1 MNYIVSGNG
10 TMTIVVNNE
19 SHTVGHDHPNYM
31 AIKECLGNN
40 DEATLIPLLD
50 IPKSIL
56 NYTEGKVDIKDGILQ
71 YDGEEIHNALTD
83 RVMQMMRDGF
93 PFKPMLNFL
102 ANVLENPSNRAVEE
116 LYSFLEHK
124 NLPITDDGCFLAY
137 KAVTHDYMDKW
148 SGTIDNSV
156 GQKVGMKRRKVNDNC
171 DIGCSEGLH
180 CGAIEYVEGYSRI
193 NGDPETDDKVV
204 IVKVNPKDVVS
215 VPLDCECQKVR
226 TCAYEVVAD
235 YEGKLEQPVHHQN
248 SQEWSQDDFANFMTT
263 LMHRNEDVEEY
274 DEQDWN
280 DEGYNPGLN

>member
-180 CGAIEYVEGYSRI
+180 CGAIEYVEGYSRVT
-193 NGDPETDDKVV
+193 GDPETDDKVV

-235 YEGKLEQPVHHQN
+235 YEGKLEQPVYHQN

>member
-1 MNYIVSGNG
+1 
-10 TMTIVVNNE
+10 
-19 SHTVGHDHPNYM
+19 M

-71 YDGEEIHNALTD
+71 YDDEEIHNALTD

-116 LYSFLEHK
+116 LYTFLEHK
-124 NLPITDDGCFLAY
+124 NLPITEDGCFLAY
-137 KAVTHDYMDKW
+137 KAVTHDYKDKW
-148 SGTIDNSV
+148 TGDIDNSV
-156 GQKVGMKRRKVNDNC
+156 GQQVGMKRRKVNDNC
-171 DIGCSEGLH
+171 DVGCSEGLH

-193 NGDPETDDKVV
+193 TGDPNTDDKVV

-215 VPLDCECQKVR
+215 VPLDSECQKVR

-235 YEGKLEQPVHHQN
+235 YDGPLQQVVHH
-248 SQEWSQDDFANFMTT
+248 SDSKEWSQDDFANFMAT
-263 LMHRNEDVEEY
+263 LMGSNEDVEEC
-274 DEQDWN
+274 DEQDWT
-280 DEGYNPGLN
+280 DHGYDPDLN

>member
-31 AIKECLGNN
+31 AIKECLGNT
-40 DEATLIPLLD
+40 DDAPLIPLLD

-124 NLPITDDGCFLAY
+124 NLPITDEGCLLAY
-137 KAVTHDYMDKW
+137 KAVTHDYKDKW

-156 GQKVGMKRRKVNDNC
+156 GQQVGMKRRKVDDNC
-171 DIGCSEGLH
+171 DVGCSEGLH

-193 NGDPETDDKVV
+193 TGDPETEDKVG
-204 IVKVNPKDVVS
+204 IVKVNPRDVVS
-215 VPLDCECQKVR
+215 VPLYCECQKVR
-226 TCAYEVVAD
+226 TCSYEVVAD
-235 YEGKLEQPVHHQN
+235 YEGPLNQPVHHQN
-248 SQEWSQDDFANFMTT
+248 SQEWSQEDFARFMSA
-263 LMHRNEDVEEY
+263 MMGQEDREEY
-274 DEQDWN
+274 DEQDWTAH
-280 DEGYNPGLN
+280 GYDPDLN